1 MTAWYNNAELERY
14 FKDEAVPNKNET
26 KRIIEILKPDL
37 DMLFQFIKKHD
48 PRLHQQVAHVGS
60 YYQGLKVRRSDEF
73 DYSLC
78 LDISTQ
84 WVVSRG
90 GGLYYGFKG
99 YDTDEEHRAHTIQKV
114 YTMCFNKKTSEVH
127 LSVAQTN

>member
-1 MTAWYNNAELERY
+1 MAVCYTNAELERY
-14 FKDEAVPNKNET
+14 FNDEAVPNKKET

-37 DMLFQFIKKHD
+37 DQLFQFIKQHD
-48 PRLHQQVAHVGS
+48 PRLYQQVAHVGS

-78 LDISTQ
+78 LDISEQ
-84 WVVSRG
+84 WVVRHGS

-114 YTMCFNKKTSEVH
+114 YIYIYFISP
-127 LSVAQTN
+127 QRW